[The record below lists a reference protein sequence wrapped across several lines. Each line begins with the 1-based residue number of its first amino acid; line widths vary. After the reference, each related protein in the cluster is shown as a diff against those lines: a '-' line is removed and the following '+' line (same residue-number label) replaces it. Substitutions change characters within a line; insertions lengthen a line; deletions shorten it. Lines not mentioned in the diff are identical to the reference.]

1 LSFLD
6 AVTLKSTEH
15 VEQFRAPFPRG
26 LFYCLNTL
34 GQSGAAMCGMVRF
47 YCFKSGVSFV
57 EDVPRQDAKFTRH
70 RLRSTGVTIYF
81 EVDI

>member
-1 LSFLD
+1 M
-6 AVTLKSTEH
+6 
-15 VEQFRAPFPRG
+15 R
-26 LFYCLNTL
+26 
-34 GQSGAAMCGMVRF
+34 RF

-70 RLRSTGVTIYF
+70 RLISTGVTIYF

>member
-1 LSFLD
+1 
-6 AVTLKSTEH
+6 
-15 VEQFRAPFPRG
+15 
-26 LFYCLNTL
+26 
-34 GQSGAAMCGMVRF
+34 MCGMVRF